1 MQPKNTIQI
10 ASDIY
15 TYITFGDHQRC
26 IHRFDSHTL
35 ICVYSGELEII
46 SEGKQI
52 CLKSWNCTFIAAG
65 QMAQVTARPS
75 SDNVFR
81 AVMLSLP
88 RCFLS
93 EFYHTLRHDG
103 YGYDGMERTG
113 FSLLPDSPEFQ
124 SLFQSLKPYH
134 DASGTIPA
142 SLCRLKMTEGIY
154 ALLNTDRRFFITL
167 FSDIID
173 GNLDILDILNE
184 NISNEMSWRAIKNNK
199 I

>member
-1 MQPKNTIQI
+1 MQSKNTIQTV
-10 ASDIY
+10 SDIY
-15 TYITFGDHQRC
+15 TYITFGEAMRC
-26 IHRFDSHTL
+26 IHRFDNHTL
-35 ICVYSGELEII
+35 MCVYSGELEII

-52 CLKSWNCTFIAAG
+52 RLKSGNCAFIAAK
-65 QMAQVTARPS
+65 QMAQITACPS
-75 SDNVFR
+75 SDNVFS

-88 RCFLS
+88 RCFVS

-103 YGYDGMERTG
+103 YDYDGMERTG
-113 FSLLPDSPEFQ
+113 FSLLPDCPEFQ

-142 SLCRLKMTEGIY
+142 SMCRLKMAEGIY

-167 FSDIID
+167 FGDIID

-184 NISNEMSWRAIKNNK
+184 SISNEMSWRAIKNSK
-199 I
+199 M

>member
-1 MQPKNTIQI
+1 MQSKNTIQT

-15 TYITFGDHQRC
+15 TCITFGEPKRC
-26 IHRFDSHTL
+26 IHRFDCHTL

-46 SEGKQI
+46 SEGKQTR
-52 CLKSWNCTFIAAG
+52 LKSGNCAFIAAR
-65 QMAQVTARPS
+65 QMAQVTACPS

-88 RCFLS
+88 HCFVS
-93 EFYHTLRHDG
+93 EFYHTLRHDV
-103 YGYDGMERTG
+103 YAYDGIERTG
-113 FSLLPDSPEFQ
+113 FSLLPDCPEFQ

-142 SLCRLKMTEGIY
+142 SLCRLKMAEGIY

-167 FSDIID
+167 FGDIID

-184 NISNEMSWRAIKNNK
+184 SIGNEMSWRTIKNSK

>member
-1 MQPKNTIQI
+1 MQSKNIIQT

-15 TYITFGDHQRC
+15 TYITFGKSQRC

-46 SEGKQI
+46 SEEKQTR
-52 CLKSWNCTFIAAG
+52 LKSGYSAFIAAR
-65 QMAQVTARPS
+65 QMAQITAYPS

-88 RCFLS
+88 RCFVS

-103 YGYDGMERTG
+103 YASDGMEGTG
-113 FSLLPDSPEFQ
+113 FSLLPNRPDFQ
-124 SLFQSLKPYH
+124 SLFQSLKPYR
-134 DASGTIPA
+134 DALGTIPA
-142 SLCRLKMTEGIY
+142 SLCRLKMAEGIY

-167 FSDIID
+167 FGDIID

-184 NISNEMSWRAIKNNK
+184 SISNKMSWRAIKNSK
-199 I
+199 M

>member
-1 MQPKNTIQI
+1 MQSKNTIQTV
-10 ASDIY
+10 SDIY
-15 TYITFGDHQRC
+15 TYITFGEPKRC

-46 SEGKQI
+46 SEGKQTW
-52 CLKSWNCTFIAAG
+52 LKSGNCAFIAAR
-65 QMAQVTARPS
+65 QMAQVTACPS

-88 RCFLS
+88 RCFVS

-103 YGYDGMERTG
+103 YAYDGMERTG
-113 FSLLPDSPEFQ
+113 FSMLPDCPEFQ

-134 DASGTIPA
+134 DTSGTIQA
-142 SLCRLKMTEGIY
+142 SLCRLKMAEGIY

-167 FSDIID
+167 FDDII
-173 GNLDILDILNE
+173 GGKLDILDILNE
-184 NISNEMSWRAIKNNK
+184 SIGNEMSWRAIKHST

>member
-1 MQPKNTIQI
+1 MQSKNTIQTV
-10 ASDIY
+10 SDIY
-15 TYITFGDHQRC
+15 TYITFGEPKRC

-46 SEGKQI
+46 SEGKQTW
-52 CLKSWNCTFIAAG
+52 LKSGNCAFIAAR
-65 QMAQVTARPS
+65 QMAQVTACPS

-88 RCFLS
+88 RCFVS

-103 YGYDGMERTG
+103 YVCDGMERTS
-113 FSLLPDSPEFQ
+113 FSQLPDCPEFQ

-134 DASGTIPA
+134 DTSGTIPA
-142 SLCRLKMTEGIY
+142 SLCRLKMAEGIY

-167 FSDIID
+167 FGDIID

-184 NISNEMSWRAIKNNK
+184 SIGNEMSWRAIKNSK